1 MHPAPHKCTIEQSES
16 VIVVSKPSKLFKGID
31 AAQSWHLH
39 RNSQIKV
46 LNSYY
51 IFLGTIAELLRELDF
66 GVDLGILLSTV
77 CDSLLCFG

>member
-1 MHPAPHKCTIEQSES
+1 MPHGTQLQQPKLNCLDDILQCHASAHHKCAIEQSES
-16 VIVVSKPSKLFKGID
+16 VTVVSKPSKLFKGID

-51 IFLGTIAELLRELDF
+51 IFLGTIAELL
-66 GVDLGILLSTV
+66 
-77 CDSLLCFG
+77 